1 MRSCASFLALAGLA
15 LAAGQAPAWAQPQDG
30 AAFQEPPGDG
40 PRGSSEVK
48 PGEIRYDEV
57 GYAGLTDLGG
67 VSISSSTLPPGS
79 YVEVT
84 ALDNGKTVLAV
95 VTGNGSPNRL
105 ALLSPGAASAL
116 GIAADPA
123 PVRVRRV
130 TPPPQD
136 TALLSAGQAASARS
150 DAPKALLLPLR
161 KRLGPPPGATAP
173 IATVSVPPTV
183 SPSPSPARTPPPK
196 PAPPPK
202 KTPPRASAPAPR
214 HTAGYYVQV
223 AALSSRARADALASS
238 IGGTVEPAGTL
249 FRVRLGPFP
258 DAESAGRGRAAAV
271 RQGYPDARI
280 VRMK

>member
-1 MRSCASFLALAGLA
+1 MSIGAGLLI
-15 LAAGQAPAWAQPQDG
+15 LAAGQAAAQAQSQDT
-30 AAFQEPPGDG
+30 ASYQEPPGDG
-40 PRGSSEVK
+40 PRGSSQAK

-67 VSISSSTLPPGS
+67 VSIASSTLPPGS

-95 VTGNGSPNRL
+95 VTGNDSPNRL

-123 PVRVRRV
+123 PVRVRRL

-136 TALLSAGQAASARS
+136 IALLSTGQAASARS

-173 IATVSVPPTV
+173 IATASVPPAV

-223 AALSSRARADALASS
+223 AALSSRARANALASS
-238 IGGTVEPAGTL
+238 IGGLVEPAGAL

-258 DAESAGRGRAAAV
+258 DAESAGRGRAAAA